1 MEKRTGTYHNRK
13 ATVVKRLRSEGKQ
26 DSSSTHSTLDGSP
39 RWALCNFSFPEK
51 REGNLF
57 AQNTGQTHLMG
68 QVLDGI
74 MHNQALNM
82 SFLTTVSRKLKG
94 LGSPHG
100 QAVSSAAGSNDCIVK
115 TVLVAGD
122 FFFFFY
128 RTIRREVR
136 RKHKHRMC

>member
-1 MEKRTGTYHNRK
+1 
-13 ATVVKRLRSEGKQ
+13 
-26 DSSSTHSTLDGSP
+26 
-39 RWALCNFSFPEK
+39 
-51 REGNLF
+51 
-57 AQNTGQTHLMG
+57 MG

-122 FFFFFY
+122 FFFFFLQNNKK
-128 RTIRREVR
+128 RGEEKRIGV
-136 RKHKHRMC
+136 MF